1 MQASP
6 REAFVLHTSCHLRLS
21 DSRQIRGLE
30 RGGSLAPT
38 VLSSRPGESAHD
50 HSHLSMSFCEHPSY
64 LLDMALAGQKRPELG
79 GRGAGGKGR
88 RGGGVGTLPE
98 AARRT
103 HAMESPLLRPPNP
116 HPEESHLGGLW
127 PGLVSV
133 SPLRRST
140 VWAHFFF
147 LPFLSLSFF
156 SCEMGMNY
164 PVDVPR
170 PSRGN
175 WLWPP
180 PPSRPGLPRGK
191 RLRSS
196 GSLVRAGHAE
206 HGAVTADQAGGRCSD
221 FSMCRLTARLAD
233 CVHRQCR
240 RGPRERE
247 RLRPGLETRVQPSS
261 KRMMLACFL

>member
-1 MQASP
+1 MNILP
-6 REAFVLHTSCHLRLS
+6 TCLTWRL
-21 DSRQIRGLE
+21 L
-30 RGGSLAPT
+30 
-38 VLSSRPGESAHD
+38 
-50 HSHLSMSFCEHPSY
+50 
-64 LLDMALAGQKRPELG
+64 
-79 GRGAGGKGR
+79 GR
-88 RGGGVGTLPE
+88 RGRSWGGGEQGERAEEGEEWGLFPKQPDARTLWNHPSCAPQTPTRRKATWE
-98 AARRT
+98 ASGLDSYLFR
-103 HAMESPLLRPPNP
+103 
-116 HPEESHLGGLW
+116 HLEGLQC
-127 PGLVSV
+127 G
-133 SPLRRST
+133 
-140 VWAHFFF
+140 HIFFF